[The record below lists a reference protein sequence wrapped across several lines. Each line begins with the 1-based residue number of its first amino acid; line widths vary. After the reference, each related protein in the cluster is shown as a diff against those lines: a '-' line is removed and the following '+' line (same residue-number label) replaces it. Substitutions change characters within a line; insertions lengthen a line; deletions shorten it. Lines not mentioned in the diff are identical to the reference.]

1 MYDMSDPMTNAL
13 AYAFSSLL
21 LAALCVSSGGCIA
34 HPEISGKAVVT
45 RDGEELVIDTGGN
58 GTRLV
63 DASGEVAGG
72 CIVPNQGK
80 LGVAVQKEGAAFSFF
95 DMMVEADSPY
105 ASVTIDG
112 GRYQGACEIIIEEQ
126 RGDPY
131 EADVSAG
138 PCDLVRLFD
147 GAKARLETAVFH
159 VSDCSGAD

>member
-1 MYDMSDPMTNAL
+1 MHDMSEPMANTLACAL
-13 AYAFSSLL
+13 SSLL
-21 LAALCVSSGGCIA
+21 WVAVCVSFGGCIA

-58 GTRLV
+58 GTRVV

-72 CIVPNQGK
+72 CVVRNKGE
-80 LGVAVQKEGAAFSFF
+80 LSVVVQREGAAFSFF
-95 DMMVEADSPY
+95 DMMDQAGSPHVSVE
-105 ASVTIDG
+105 IDG
-112 GRYQGACEIIIEEQ
+112 KLYQGACEITIEDLQ
-126 RGDPY
+126 DDPY

-138 PCDLVRLFD
+138 PCDIIRLFD